1 MVKLYYEFL
10 YEKFNKNLIVTP
22 IYHFTSIYSLYKI
35 LKNYKP
41 SGGLFLYNTYSNHV
55 SFSRNYDMKSTEL
68 RIDKRS
74 CRISVDYNKLKNNY
88 KINPF
93 LDQNF
98 PDKFER
104 EERVFTGKYNIDM
117 VRDYIDGVNIEPSL
131 INIEILKDAPYEDEL
146 DDRLNTH
153 HPEENVYLNDKLAI
167 DKIYNEYKNKIYN
180 LKLKIP
186 IIFVDKYKPVL

>member
-1 MVKLYYEFL
+1 
-10 YEKFNKNLIVTP
+10 
-22 IYHFTSIYSLYKI
+22 
-35 LKNYKP
+35 
-41 SGGLFLYNTYSNHV
+41 
-55 SFSRNYDMKSTEL
+55 MKSTEL